1 MRLGMPIP
9 DCSTVEDLAN
19 ACHRLGLRA
28 VYVDPAHV
36 ERAGGPS
43 RYAAALATA
52 DLIPAE
58 VGAWSNPLSTDAA
71 TRAKARSFCA
81 EQLALAD
88 AVGARCCVNIAGS
101 LGDKWDGPC
110 SRDLDDDTLDLVV
123 ESVRAIIDAVRPTRT
138 SYTLE
143 TMPWML
149 PDSADA
155 YVALVKAIDRP
166 AFAVHFDPVNLINS
180 PRRYAA
186 TGALIRDFVAKLGTR
201 IRSVHCKD
209 IALHTHLTL
218 HLDECRPGTGGLD
231 HAALFAALTTLDPD
245 LPVMLEHLPNHQE
258 YLAAAD
264 HLRGIATT
272 LGVSR

>member
-1 MRLGMPIP
+1 MRLGMPLA
-9 DCSTVEDLAN
+9 DCPTIDQLCA
-19 ACHRLGLRA
+19 ACHTYGLRA
-28 VYVDPAHV
+28 VYVDAAHV
-36 ERAGGPS
+36 DTAGGPE
-43 RYAAALATA
+43 RYAAALAAA

-58 VGAWSNPLSTDAA
+58 VGAWSNPLSRDAA
-71 TRAKARSFCA
+71 TRNKARTLCA

-110 SRDLDDDTLDLVV
+110 NRDLDDDTVDLVV
-123 ESVRAIIDAVRPTRT
+123 ESVRSIIDAVKPKRT

-180 PRRYAA
+180 PRRFAA
-186 TGALIRDFVAKLGTR
+186 NGALIRDFVAKLGSR

-209 IALHTHLTL
+209 IALRTHLTL

-231 HAALFAALTTLDPD
+231 HAALFTALAGLDPD
-245 LPVMLEHLPNHQE
+245 LPVMLEHLPNQHE
-258 YLAAAD
+258 YLTAAS

-272 LGVSR
+272 AGVTL